1 MYVALAA
8 EVLVHNLERAWP
20 SLPVVVIQEGP
31 KKFFIFL
38 WRCSTF
44 RSYFWQA
51 DVRRGV
57 IHRQC
62 RKKPIEL
69 RSCSVRGA
77 RVWAQCAKRRYTQS
91 CLEGRGRGVEF
102 PLPPST
108 QTSSEVINLNPLTR
122 HQNRRQWSCTRTPSC
137 CCCCWRP
144 TWSWWPRERR
154 RRAETN
160 PSSKCVPANV
170 VEWQCPQGM
179 EPLNHNL
186 ELVFPM

>member
-1 MYVALAA
+1 MCQKQPEKKLYQGKKKRKRRASRKKHHVSVVAVGPRVIREGGKLYVALAA

-57 IHRQC
+57 IHRKC

-122 HQNRRQWSCTRTPSC
+122 HQNRRQWS
-137 CCCCWRP
+137 
-144 TWSWWPRERR
+144 
-154 RRAETN
+154 
-160 PSSKCVPANV
+160 
-170 VEWQCPQGM
+170 
-179 EPLNHNL
+179 
-186 ELVFPM
+186 